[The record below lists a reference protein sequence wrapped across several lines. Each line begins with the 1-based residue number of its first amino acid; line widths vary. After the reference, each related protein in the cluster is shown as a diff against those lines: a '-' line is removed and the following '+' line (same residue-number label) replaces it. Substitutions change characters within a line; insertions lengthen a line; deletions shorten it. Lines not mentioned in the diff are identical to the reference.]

1 MAEYMNGLKRTNYN
15 GETTKDLLGK
25 EVVLTGWTAK
35 TRNLGSLIFI
45 DLRDRT
51 GIVQLVFDSE
61 TDSELFEKAATVRN
75 EFVLAIKGIVR
86 ERAPEAVNNRM
97 KTGEIE
103 VFVKEL
109 RILNEAQTPPF
120 HIDDKANVSDVTR
133 LKYRYLDLR
142 RQSLQYNLIMRHK
155 IAKIARDYF
164 AENDFLE
171 IETPFLTKSTPEG
184 ARDYLVPS
192 RVHHGKFYAL
202 PQSPQIF
209 KQLLMMS
216 GYDRYIQ
223 IVKCFRDEDLRADR
237 QPEFTQIDL
246 EMSFVEADDVISVNE
261 GFLKRLFKET
271 LNVDLKTPFTRMPYK
286 EAMERFGSDKPDTR
300 FGLELIDLSKFAE
313 GCSFAV
319 FSNAIKDGG
328 MVKAVSAPAGHFTR
342 KEIDKLTEFVKTQ
355 GGSGM
360 AWISVGE
367 NEHRSSVGKVLSAE
381 EINEIINITNSKPG
395 DLICIVSGKKNVVY
409 TVLGALRCH
418 LAEKLDL
425 IDKNKFEFLWIT
437 EFPLFEYS
445 EEDQRYVAMHH
456 PFTSPH
462 PEDIDKIV
470 SDPANCRANAYDI
483 VLNGYEIGGGS
494 IRIHDNKLQQSMF
507 KALGFTEE
515 SAYERF
521 GFLLDAFK
529 YGAPPH
535 GGLAYGLD
543 RLAMLICG
551 TDNIK
556 DVIAFPKVQ
565 NASCLM
571 SQAPDFVEEQQLKDL
586 DIEITN
592 ITKEELD
599 EE

>member
-1 MAEYMNGLKRTNYN
+1 MAEYMNGIKRTNYN
-15 GETTKDLLGK
+15 TRVTKELLGK

-51 GIVQLVFDSE
+51 GLVQLVFDSE
-61 TDSELFEKAATVRN
+61 TDAALFEKASTVRN
-75 EFVLAIKGIVR
+75 EFVLAVKGIVR
-86 ERAPEAVNNRM
+86 ARAPEAVNPRM
-97 KTGEIE
+97 ATGEIE
-103 VFVKEL
+103 VFVSEL

-120 HIDDKANVSDVTR
+120 HVDDKANVSDVIR
-133 LKYRYLDLR
+133 LKHRYLDLR
-142 RQSLQYNLIMRHK
+142 RPSLQKNLIMRHK
-155 IAKIARDYF
+155 IAKVARDYF
-164 AENDFLE
+164 DENNFLE

-216 GYDRYIQ
+216 GFDRYIQ

-246 EMSFVEADDVISVNE
+246 EMSFVEADDVISINE

-271 LNVDLKTPFTRMPYK
+271 LNIDLPTPFLRMPYK
-286 EAMERFGSDKPDTR
+286 EAMERFGSDKPDIR
-300 FGLELIDLSKFAE
+300 FGLELKDLSAFAE
-313 GCSFAV
+313 NCSFAI
-319 FSNAIKDGG
+319 FSNAVKEGG
-328 MVKAVSAPAGHFTR
+328 AVRAISAPAGHFTR

-367 NEHRSSVGKVLSAE
+367 TEHRSSVLKVLTPE
-381 EINEIINITNSKPG
+381 EIQEIIKITDSKAG
-395 DLICIVSGKKNVVY
+395 DLICIVSGKSNTVY
-409 TVLGALRCH
+409 TVLGALRCE
-418 LAEKLDL
+418 LAKKLEL
-425 IDKNKFEFLWIT
+425 IDESKFAFLWIT

-445 EEDQRYVAMHH
+445 EEENRYVAMHH
-456 PFTSPH
+456 PFTSPI
-462 PEDIDKIV
+462 PEDIDKIE

-483 VLNGYEIGGGS
+483 VLNGYEVGGGS
-494 IRIHDNKLQQSMF
+494 IRIHDNKLQQTMF

-515 SAYERF
+515 SAQERF

-571 SQAPDFVEEQQLKDL
+571 SQAPDFVEAQQLTDL
-586 DIEITN
+586 DIAIVEKDT
-592 ITKEELD
+592 TQD
-599 EE
+599 E

>member
-1 MAEYMNGLKRTNYN
+1 MNGIKRTNYN
-15 GETTKDLLGK
+15 AQVTKELLGK

-51 GIVQLVFDSE
+51 GLVQLVFDSE
-61 TDSELFEKAATVRN
+61 TNTELFEKAASVRN

-86 ERAPEAVNNRM
+86 ERAPEAVNTRM
-97 KTGEIE
+97 ATGEIE
-103 VFVKEL
+103 VFVSEL

-120 HIDDKANVSDVTR
+120 HIDDKANVSDVIR

-142 RQSLQYNLIMRHK
+142 RPSLQSKLIMRHK
-155 IAKIARDYF
+155 IAKVARDYF
-164 AENDFLE
+164 DENNFLE

-216 GYDRYIQ
+216 GFDRYIQ

-246 EMSFVEADDVISVNE
+246 EMSFVEADDVISINE

-271 LNVDLKTPFTRMPYK
+271 LNIDLPTPFLRMPYK
-286 EAMERFGSDKPDTR
+286 EAMERSGSDKPDIR
-300 FGLELIDLSKFAE
+300 FGLERKDLSKFAAN
-313 GCSFAV
+313 CSFAI
-319 FSNAIKDGG
+319 FSNAVKEGG
-328 MVKAVSAPAGHFTR
+328 AVRAISAPAGHFTR

-367 NEHRSSVGKVLSAE
+367 TENRSSVSKVLTAD
-381 EINEIINITNSKPG
+381 EIQEIIKLTDSKAG
-395 DLICIVSGKKNVVY
+395 DLICIVSGKSNTVY
-409 TVLGALRCH
+409 TVLGALRCE
-418 LAEKLDL
+418 LAKKLEL
-425 IDKNKFEFLWIT
+425 IDESKFAFLWIT

-445 EEDQRYVAMHH
+445 EEENRYVAMHH
-456 PFTSPH
+456 PFTSPI
-462 PEDIDKIV
+462 PEDIDKIET
-470 SDPANCRANAYDI
+470 DPANCRANAYDI

-494 IRIHDNKLQQSMF
+494 IRIHDNKLQQTMF

-515 SAYERF
+515 SAQERF

-571 SQAPDFVEEQQLKDL
+571 SQAPDFVETQQLTDL
-586 DIEITN
+586 DIAIVEKDTAQ
-592 ITKEELD
+592 D
-599 EE
+599 E

>member
-1 MAEYMNGLKRTNYN
+1 MAEYMNGIKRTNYN
-15 GETTKDLLGK
+15 AEVTKDLLGK

-51 GIVQLVFDSE
+51 GLVQLVFDSE
-61 TDSELFEKAATVRN
+61 TNAELFEKAATVRN
-75 EFVLAIKGIVR
+75 EFVLAVKGTVR
-86 ERAPEAVNNRM
+86 ARAPEAVNTRM
-97 KTGEIE
+97 ATGEIE
-103 VFVKEL
+103 VFVSEL

-120 HIDDKANVSDVTR
+120 HIDDKANVSDVIR
-133 LKYRYLDLR
+133 LKHRYLDLR
-142 RQSLQYNLIMRHK
+142 RPSLQNKLIMRHK
-155 IAKIARDYF
+155 IAKVARDYF
-164 AENDFLE
+164 DENNFLE

-216 GYDRYIQ
+216 GFDRYIQ

-246 EMSFVEADDVISVNE
+246 EMSFVEADDVISINE

-271 LNVDLKTPFTRMPYK
+271 LNIDLPTPFLRMPYK
-286 EAMERFGSDKPDTR
+286 EAMERFGSDKPDIR
-300 FGLELIDLSKFAE
+300 FGLELKDLSKFAE
-313 GCSFAV
+313 NCSFAI
-319 FSNAIKDGG
+319 FSNAVKEGG
-328 MVKAVSAPAGHFTR
+328 AVRAISAPAGHFTR

-367 NEHRSSVGKVLSAE
+367 TENRSSVSKVLTPE
-381 EINEIINITNSKPG
+381 EIQEIIKLTDSKVG
-395 DLICIVSGKKNVVY
+395 DLICIVSGKSNTVY
-409 TVLGALRCH
+409 TVLGALRCE
-418 LAEKLDL
+418 LAKKLEL
-425 IDKNKFEFLWIT
+425 IDENKFAFLWIT

-445 EEDQRYVAMHH
+445 EEENRYVAMHH
-456 PFTSPH
+456 PFTSPI
-462 PEDIDKIV
+462 PEDIDKIET
-470 SDPANCRANAYDI
+470 DPANCRANAYDI
-483 VLNGYEIGGGS
+483 VLNGYEVGGGS
-494 IRIHDNKLQQSMF
+494 IRIHDNKLQQTMF

-515 SAYERF
+515 SAQERF

-571 SQAPDFVEEQQLKDL
+571 SQAPDFVEAQQLTDL
-586 DIEITN
+586 DIAIVEKDTAQ
-592 ITKEELD
+592 D
-599 EE
+599 E